1 MSEIERVISDWLNEQ
16 FNDYY
21 IMWSKSFDRGFKI
34 VEHAAPTINRA
45 FYVLLCNLFPS
56 IKNGSCGFVSGN
68 GSLYLTF
75 EEGDV
80 KIEPFDNQIHH
91 TLYVKEEPING

>member
-1 MSEIERVISDWLNEQ
+1 MSEIEKVLSDWLNEQ

-21 IMWSKSFDRGFKI
+21 ILWSDKFDRGFKV
-34 VEHAAPTINRA
+34 VEHTAPTINRA
-45 FYVLLCNLFPS
+45 FYLLLRQLFPS
-56 IKNGSCGFVSGN
+56 IEGGSCGFVSGS

-80 KIEPFDNQIHH
+80 RIEPFDNQIHH
-91 TLYVKEEPING
+91 TLYVKGE